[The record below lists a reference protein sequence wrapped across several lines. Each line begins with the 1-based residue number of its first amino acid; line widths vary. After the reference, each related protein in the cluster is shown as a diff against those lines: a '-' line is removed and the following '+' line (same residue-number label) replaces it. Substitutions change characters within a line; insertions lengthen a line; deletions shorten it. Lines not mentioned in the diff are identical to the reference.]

1 MYVPGNDIKQR
12 GYLKKKQTGIFAVY
26 KTMYHSLIKCQHS
39 HAQELVIVYRKD
51 EQPALKYFDEIK
63 INVEQVKTYRYL
75 VVCCFF
81 RNIVNKSWE
90 L

>member
-39 HAQELVIVYRKD
+39 QELVIVYRKD

-75 VVCCFF
+75 VVCCSF